1 VRRWLLRST
10 LIWGNNMKVVVRGR
24 YDGKTSSLIRE
35 CAASS
40 EYTLIV
46 CHSDQEARRVFQQA
60 RNMRLDI
67 PMPITH
73 QEFLEGR
80 FHKTNVKAFYID
92 NVDMLIQALS
102 RNVSVRTVT
111 LTDERLG

>member
-1 VRRWLLRST
+1 
-10 LIWGNNMKVVVRGR
+10 
-24 YDGKTSSLIRE
+24 
-35 CAASS
+35 
-40 EYTLIV
+40 
-46 CHSDQEARRVFQQA
+46 
-60 RNMRLDI
+60 
-67 PMPITH
+67 MPITH